1 MLGKTLNISILGTVR
16 ERYLYSG
23 YPERFSEIHSP
34 VYIVTNRELRGLVAC
49 TIICIVVSSGKKQ
62 TRLIASPTNEIFYE
76 PEIKSRLTKTSV
88 VYDKMFCLYEKS
100 CGAVVYRRTTDGVKV
115 LLVKNH
121 NGRCWSF
128 PKGHVEKDET
138 EEETALREIK
148 EETGLD
154 VEIEKDFRETSIYC
168 PYGRTKKK
176 VVFFLAKALES
187 TVNLQQSEIDYYIW
201 VSIDEAMRMCHHD
214 NDTKV
219 LNKAEHRLCKK
230 K

>member
-1 MLGKTLNISILGTVR
+1 MLGKTINISILGTVR
-16 ERYLYSG
+16 ESYLYSG
-23 YPERFSEIHSP
+23 YPDSASEIHTP
-34 VYIVTNRELRGLVAC
+34 VYIVTNQKLSGSVAC
-49 TIICIVVSSGKKQ
+49 TIICIAMSDSKKQ

-76 PEIKSRLTKTSV
+76 PEIKSRLIKTSIT
-88 VYDKMFCLYEKS
+88 YDKLFCLYEKS
-100 CGAVVYRRTTDGVKV
+100 CGAVVYRHTADGIKV

-154 VEIEKDFRETSIYC
+154 VEIEKDFRETSIYR

-187 TVNLQQSEIDYYIW
+187 TVNMQQSEIDYYIW
-201 VSIDEAMRMCHHD
+201 VPIDEAMKMCHHD

-219 LNKAEHRLCKK
+219 LNKAESRLCAKK
-230 K
+230 